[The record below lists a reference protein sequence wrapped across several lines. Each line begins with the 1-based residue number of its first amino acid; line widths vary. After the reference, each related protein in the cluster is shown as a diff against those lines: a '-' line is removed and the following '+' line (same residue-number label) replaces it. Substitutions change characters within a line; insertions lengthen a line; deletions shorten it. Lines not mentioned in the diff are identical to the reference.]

1 MCRLLILLVDTL
13 LHAMC
18 PMNLGN
24 TCQPSAAK
32 QSLLPSKSVIGCCAV
47 GICQSILPSLRCL
60 CDTLMLSHHCT
71 CCLLMQAQIVVKN
84 RRLQSLRAAVLQ
96 LHGSVRALQADNIT
110 AYNRV
115 QCLSSR
121 DRQWRHDLADLQ
133 QQLADSQSREE
144 KLADQIALKDQ
155 ELVCRNEDLARANDE
170 IQALH
175 RQLQASCLTRRSTT
189 LSCTS

>member
-1 MCRLLILLVDTL
+1 
-13 LHAMC
+13 
-18 PMNLGN
+18 
-24 TCQPSAAK
+24 
-32 QSLLPSKSVIGCCAV
+32 
-47 GICQSILPSLRCL
+47 
-60 CDTLMLSHHCT
+60 
-71 CCLLMQAQIVVKN
+71 MQAQIVVKN

-96 LHGSVRALQADNIT
+96 LHGSVRALQADNTT

-121 DRQWRHDLADLQ
+121 DRQWRDDLADLQ

-144 KLADQIALKDQ
+144 KLADQNALKDQ